1 MASICIVT
9 EQLPPAFAW
18 DPAFPVRGTE
28 KFYVQTAE
36 NLAEF
41 GHNVTVFYDG
51 ADKKLKAE
59 YKNRRDVALKTFDAA
74 LVCNRRSVGMAHKM
88 TKNVVEWTNFY
99 PWMDFGSDDEPLI
112 VISEIA
118 KKTLPLTKRPV
129 HVIGHGVDP
138 SVFHKPAP
146 DAAPRQKIVLYTSSP
161 DRGLQRLEKL
171 WRAYDVENTYGYK
184 LVATSYGTTRL
195 SDHDVADFLR
205 SASFWVHPGAGVE
218 LYCLA
223 AVEAQACGAT
233 PIVVPNGALR
243 ETVLHGYRFTNEAFD
258 AGLVGILA
266 GDATMD
272 GIDGSWIPTWA
283 EVTREIERVLLA
295 KQ

>member
-1 MASICIVT
+1 MPNICIVT
-9 EQLPPAFAW
+9 EQLPPQFAW

-36 NLAEF
+36 NLAAR

-51 ADKKLKAE
+51 ADTALKAK
-59 YKNRRDVALKTFDAA
+59 YVNRMTQPVKTFDAA

-88 TKNVVEWTNFY
+88 ANRVVEWTNFY

-118 KKTLPLTKRPV
+118 KKTLPPTKRPV

-138 SVFHKPAP
+138 EVFHPPA
-146 DAAPRQKIVLYTSSP
+146 DGVSRQKTVLYTSSP
-161 DRGLQRLEKL
+161 DRGLRRLEKL
-171 WRAYDVENTYGYK
+171 WRDYDVERSYGYK
-184 LVATSYGTTRL
+184 LIATSYGTTRL
-195 SDHDVADFLR
+195 SDDDVANLLR
-205 SASFWVHPGAGVE
+205 SAAFWVHPGAGIE

-243 ETVLHGYRFTNEAFD
+243 ETVLHGYRFTDAAFD